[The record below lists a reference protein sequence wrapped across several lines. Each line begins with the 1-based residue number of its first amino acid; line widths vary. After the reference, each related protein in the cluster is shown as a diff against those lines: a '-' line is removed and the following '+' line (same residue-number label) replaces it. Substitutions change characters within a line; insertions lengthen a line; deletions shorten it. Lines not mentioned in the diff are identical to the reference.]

1 MAIRTDRYFA
11 AAPPSEIGE
20 SLINRFV
27 QEAESKTGFGGMY
40 ALAYSHYY
48 GHEMGSGVTS
58 RILRGGEQ
66 GELAAIRINKARSL
80 AKSLHSLI
88 TGPNATWRATAVSN
102 DVGSKAA
109 TILAHNL
116 LEFYWKKRQMSLACA
131 VMGEMGIAFAEGF
144 VFSPWDETIGPEV
157 APDPTTQKMIRAGDV
172 AFHNTLPWDVVR
184 DSGAK
189 SPQDTQWKAVRLWP
203 NKWDL
208 IAMRPTDILGQPT
221 RDAIL
226 AASKDDGAVGA
237 TPHLQYMKGETDRV
251 PVWYFYHDRTPALPQ
266 GLEVILV
273 SAKCVLRRKPLSYKR
288 IPLTRFGLD
297 ELLGTPFGYTSWWDT
312 LAIQELTD
320 GLESAI
326 ATNQLTLAVQAIGVE
341 QGTESPVDNAF
352 GMKEFVYPR
361 GGKPP
366 TAIQLTSSPAEVF
379 NHIKDKARDQ
389 QSLLNLNDV
398 QRGQPDTAQMN
409 AQAFMVLASKAVEQ
423 NAPGQKAWL
432 AAVSDLGTHTL
443 EIVADRVTEDRKIAI
458 TGKGQKYLFTE
469 QSFKGEQLKPIE
481 SAYVEIGNPLE
492 QSAGGRYQL
501 ATAHHEMG
509 LIKTVEDLQQVLD
522 TGRLEPAIQDI
533 RDESMHIASENEDL
547 ATGKPVLC
555 HALHNHL
562 RHAPKHAA
570 VLFNPET
577 MRNPK
582 AMKAVEDHVH
592 QHYVEFFMLEG
603 EPMLDPMGNPIPGAE
618 PMPPDPFKDP
628 QYPIRIRM
636 LLGQQPP
643 PDMVPP
649 PMDGTMPPAP
659 GEASSTGPMPEMLP
673 PGGPPPG
680 LPEQQPPQPPP
691 PPAMGAGLPI

>member
-1 MAIRTDRYFA
+1 MANRTDRYFA

-27 QEAESKTGFGGMY
+27 QEVESKTGFAGMY

-58 RILRGGEQ
+58 RITRGGEQ
-66 GELAAIRINKARSL
+66 GELAEIRINKARSL

-88 TGPNATWRATAVSN
+88 TGPNATWRANAVSN
-102 DVGSKAA
+102 DVKAKSA

-116 LEFYWKKRQMSLACA
+116 LEHYWKKRQMALACA

-144 VFSPWDETIGPEV
+144 VFSPWDESIGPEV
-157 APDPTTQKMIRAGDV
+157 APDESGQMIRAGDISY
-172 AFHNTLPWDVVR
+172 HNTLPWDVVR

-189 SPQDTQWKAVRLWP
+189 SPQDLQWKAVRLWP

-208 IAMRPTDILGQPT
+208 IALKPTDILGQPT

-226 AASKDDGAVGA
+226 AASKDEGAIGA
-237 TPHLQYMKGETDRV
+237 TPFLTSMKTESDRV
-251 PVWYFYHDRTPALPQ
+251 PVWYFFHERTPALPQ

-273 SAKCVLRRKPLSYKR
+273 SPKCVLRRKPLSYKR

-326 ATNQLTLAVQAIGVE
+326 ATNQLAFAVQSIGVE
-341 QGTESPVDNAF
+341 QGTESPIDNAF

-361 GGKPP
+361 GGQPP
-366 TAIQLTSSPAEVF
+366 KAIQLVSSPAEVF
-379 NHIKDKARDQ
+379 NHLKDKARDQ

-443 EIVADRVTEDRKIAI
+443 EIVADRVTEERKLAI
-458 TGKGQKYLFTE
+458 TGKGSKYLYTE
-469 QSFKGEQLKPIE
+469 QSFKGEELKPVDG
-481 SAYVEIGNPLE
+481 AYVEIGNPLE

-501 ATAHHEMG
+501 AMAHYEMQ

-533 RDESMHIASENEDL
+533 RDESMHIASENEEL
-547 ATGKPVLC
+547 ATGKGPLV
-555 HALHNHL
+555 HAFHNHL
-562 RHAPKHAA
+562 RHAAKHAA

-577 MRNPK
+577 MKNEA
-582 AMKAVEDHVH
+582 AMKAVEDHIH

-603 EPMLDPMGNPIPGAE
+603 QPVLDPMGQPVPGAE
-618 PMPPDPFKDP
+618 PIPPDPFADP

-636 LLGQQPP
+636 LLGQPPP

-649 PMDGTMPPAP
+649 PMDGTQPPAP
-659 GEASSTGPMPEMLP
+659 GQQSSSGPPDMMP

-680 LPEQQPPQPPP
+680 MPEQQQPQPPP
-691 PPAMGAGLPI
+691 AMPGGAELPI